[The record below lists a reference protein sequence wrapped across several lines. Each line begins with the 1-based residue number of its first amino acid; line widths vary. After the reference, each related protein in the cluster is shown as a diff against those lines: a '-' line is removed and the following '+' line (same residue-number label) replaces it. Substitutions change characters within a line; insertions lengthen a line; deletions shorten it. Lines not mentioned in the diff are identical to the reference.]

1 MCRTIAIAGA
11 LAALSWTS
19 TALAQ
24 DTERFRLERTE
35 DGYVR
40 MDTKTG
46 AMSICRE
53 RSGQLVCTLAADER
67 AAYQDDIADLGEKL
81 DKLEARIAAL
91 ESGGGAKA
99 DPGLPSEE
107 EFEQTMGLMERFFR
121 RFMGMV
127 QDFEKEEKT
136 PQPEKPAPDRT

>member
-1 MCRTIAIAGA
+1 MRNTIAIAGA
-11 LAALSWTS
+11 LVAFSWVNG
-19 TALAQ
+19 ALAQ

-67 AAYQDDIADLGEKL
+67 AAYQDDMADLGEKL

-91 ESGGGAKA
+91 ESGGGKAKS
-99 DPGLPSEE
+99 DLPSEE

-127 QDFEKEEKT
+127 QDFEKEDKT
-136 PQPEKPAPDRT
+136 TQPEKPAPDRT